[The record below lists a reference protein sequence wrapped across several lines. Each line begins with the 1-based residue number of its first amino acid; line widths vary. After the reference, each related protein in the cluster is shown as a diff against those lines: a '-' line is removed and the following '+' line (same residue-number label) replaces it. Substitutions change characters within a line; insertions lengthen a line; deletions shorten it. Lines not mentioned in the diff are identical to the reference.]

1 MNYQAH
7 LKHTDFSSTGGLVV
21 QLISLRKWQKKSY
34 VTKYVKF
41 NFLINSWNQ
50 IQFLVESTFTPLH
63 WLKFVSY
70 YHVYH
75 PESITSEETPSY
87 LCFLLCE
94 ENSCTLGHVFFL
106 LHSHTS
112 LCGSSRSQSQKA
124 DCHIYPSNHY
134 NSKCSLHPM
143 VISFPQFK
151 IYSVSLSY
159 FDYSSL
165 TYTWDRSMHLLVLWI
180 LFENVM
186 SLHRTK
192 ASIIGLLEANRVN
205 EWVVTEKLGN
215 TMKHMNNAKPSTS
228 RTPWFRIT
236 ER

>member
-1 MNYQAH
+1 M
-7 LKHTDFSSTGGLVV
+7 
-21 QLISLRKWQKKSY
+21 
-34 VTKYVKF
+34 
-41 NFLINSWNQ
+41 
-50 IQFLVESTFTPLH
+50 
-63 WLKFVSY
+63 
-70 YHVYH
+70 YH
-75 PESITSEETPSY
+75 PEGITSEETSSY

-94 ENSCTLGHVFFL
+94 KNSCTLGHVFLL

-134 NSKCSLHPM
+134 NSKCSLHPK
-143 VISFPQFK
+143 VLVSFNLKFIQFP
-151 IYSVSLSY
+151 SY

-165 TYTWDRSMHLLVLWI
+165 TYTWHRSMHLLVFWI

-192 ASIIGLLEANRVN
+192 AAIIGLLEANRVN

-215 TMKHMNNAKPSTS
+215 TMKQRNNAKPSTS
-228 RTPWFRIT
+228 RTPLFRIT